1 MELKK
6 NEMKNSEISFQQKQ
20 KTPPAFGI
28 AANSV
33 HGNQDKFLHP
43 ANDNSRNDP
52 THHNNF
58 MGVIPRQAPKRRVRE
73 DLFTEPHGQST
84 SNNSK
89 DRKKDSKDSGKIDRE
104 YSLPENIPGIDLA
117 QGLARVD
124 GNSKLYTRILQ
135 MFITDYTS
143 ISRRIETALNNN
155 DLKSVERL
163 VHTVKGVAGTI
174 GAQSLAKAAL
184 TLEQSTNKEEQ
195 TYEELILF
203 DKVLQLT
210 ISSIITLPCIAQ
222 SPVPTNEKH
231 PPRDNE
237 KISNLLAELQTM
249 LSAKNFHA
257 ESKWQ
262 ELKALLQTGPDNKI
276 QQLDYAITN
285 FEFKPALEILSEI
298 IYLTPGCTAA
308 PKQIFLGTRTP
319 PPSSTVT
326 LLTDFNY

>member
-28 AANSV
+28 AAKSV
-33 HGNQDKFLHP
+33 HGNQDAFLQP
-43 ANDNSRNDP
+43 ALDNSKNNP
-52 THHNNF
+52 TYHRDFN
-58 MGVIPRQAPKRRVRE
+58 GIIPRQAPERRVE
-73 DLFTEPHGQST
+73 KDLFTESHDQAT

-89 DRKKDSKDSGKIDRE
+89 DRKKDSKDSGKIDGE
-104 YSLPENIPGIDLA
+104 YLLPENIPGIDLA

-124 GNSKLYTRILQ
+124 GNSMLYTRILQ

-143 ISRRIETALNNN
+143 ISHRIETALNNN
-155 DLKSVERL
+155 DLKSVKRL

-184 TLEQSTNKEEQ
+184 TLEQSTNKEKQ
-195 TYEELILF
+195 TYEELIQF

-210 ISSIITLPCIAQ
+210 ISSLTTLPCIAQ
-222 SPVPTNEKH
+222 SPGQTNEKH

-237 KISNLLAELQTM
+237 EISNLLTELQTM

-262 ELKALLQTGPDNKI
+262 ELKTLLQTGPDNKI
-276 QQLDYAITN
+276 LQLDYAISN

-308 PKQIFLGTRTP
+308 PQNKSSSGQEHHP
-319 PPSSTVT
+319 PP
-326 LLTDFNY
+326 LPQ